1 MDRLERHYASE
12 ISQTEKD
19 KYCMMSL
26 MCGVWKTTQM
36 HTYSQTDSDSE
47 VENKPV
53 VTSRERAGL
62 RGKTGAQ
69 TTAYNM
75 DKQQGHALP
84 HRELQPLPYNV

>member
-1 MDRLERHYASE
+1 
-12 ISQTEKD
+12 
-19 KYCMMSL
+19 
-26 MCGVWKTTQM
+26 M
-36 HTYSQTDSDSE
+36 HTYSQTDIDAD

-75 DKQQGHALP
+75 DRQQGQDVP
-84 HRELQPLPYNV
+84 HREFQPLPYNV